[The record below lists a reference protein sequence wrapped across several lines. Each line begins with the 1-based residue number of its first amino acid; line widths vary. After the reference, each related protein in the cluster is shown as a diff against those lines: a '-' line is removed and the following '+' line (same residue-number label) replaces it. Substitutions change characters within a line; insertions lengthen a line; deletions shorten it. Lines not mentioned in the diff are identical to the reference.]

1 MFRILLPAGAAEA
14 VSVADL
20 NIFILLYQ
28 DVMGLS
34 TKPALRRMQAVGE
47 NAMHGSGAGM
57 RSLPGDKVPQS
68 KEPFVKDKFIPNLM
82 VSVNLPNKPPAFLQE
97 ACLV

>member
-14 VSVADL
+14 VSVVEL
-20 NIFILLYQ
+20 NLFILLYQ

-34 TKPALRRMQAVGE
+34 TKPAMQRMQAVGE

-57 RSLPGDKVPQS
+57 GSLPGDKVPQS
-68 KEPFVKDKFIPNLM
+68 IFPYNLYTL
-82 VSVNLPNKPPAFLQE
+82 LPLTKCNKNRYNGAN
-97 ACLV
+97 VWIGKK

>member
-1 MFRILLPAGAAEA
+1 MKIGDQIREA
-14 VSVADL
+14 RNRL
-20 NIFILLYQ
+20 
-28 DVMGLS
+28 G
-34 TKPALRRMQAVGE
+34 
-47 NAMHGSGAGM
+47 
-57 RSLPGDKVPQS
+57 